1 MSDDA
6 KRPATQA
13 ERNRASEA
21 RKVKAGG
28 RRMPGGVL
36 PPDAAAALD
45 SLQASGYAVSAT
57 ACIVRALIE
66 AAAGSPRQ
74 PGASRKRSD
83 S

>member
-1 MSDDA
+1 VSQATGGA

-21 RKVKAGG
+21 RKVGRGG

-45 SLQASGYAVSAT
+45 NLQATGYACGAL
-57 ACIVRALIE
+57 ACIARALIS
-66 AAAGSPRQ
+66 ASSQARQ
-74 PGASRKRSD
+74 DTR
-83 S
+83 